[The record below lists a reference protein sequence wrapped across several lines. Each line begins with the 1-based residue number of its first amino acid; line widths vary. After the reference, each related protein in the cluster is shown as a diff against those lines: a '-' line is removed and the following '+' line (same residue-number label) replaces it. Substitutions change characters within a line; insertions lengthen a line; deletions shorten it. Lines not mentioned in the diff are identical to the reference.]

1 MTDSFDTDAQWLP
14 KTSAGE
20 LVGVSHTTVRRW
32 GLAGSVAE
40 RVGDDGTTLY
50 SVADC
55 KRMATSGGADIA
67 TPQGAMTALFRAS
80 VDLLRQAERH
90 NQQLLEPNRKVLSLL
105 SKENDRIS
113 KQNNSLHRKLDRMQ
127 DAHEKSRSLEHE
139 RLMTQSKFEASQ
151 KMKAEIFRA
160 GVEYVPLLGQVVLSR
175 LAAKGGG
182 DSAETGAA
190 IAESAVLRIV
200 ASMTDEQHDA
210 MHESGAVND
219 AQLMMLVELR
229 RRVRAAAAK
238 AKADAQAPTESE
250 PETEPEPGNTTEGD
264 TDDGEEIESE
274 ETTAS

>member
-40 RVGDDGTTLY
+40 RIGDDGTTLY

-105 SKENDRIS
+105 SKENDRIA
-113 KQNNSLHRKLDRMQ
+113 KQNNSLRRNLERMQ

-139 RLMTQSKFEASQ
+139 RLMAQSQFEASQ
-151 KMKAEIFRA
+151 KMQAEMFRA

-175 LAAKGGG
+175 FAAKGGG
-182 DSAETGAA
+182 DGPETGAA

-200 ASMTDEQHDA
+200 AGMTDGQ
-210 MHESGAVND
+210 MSTMRESGAVND
-219 AQLMMLVELR
+219 AELMMLTELR
-229 RRVRAAAAK
+229 RRVREAMAK
-238 AKADAQAPTESE
+238 ANGESPE
-250 PETEPEPGNTTEGD
+250 PEHECKCEPSSTTEGES
-264 TDDGEEIESE
+264 DDGEEVESE